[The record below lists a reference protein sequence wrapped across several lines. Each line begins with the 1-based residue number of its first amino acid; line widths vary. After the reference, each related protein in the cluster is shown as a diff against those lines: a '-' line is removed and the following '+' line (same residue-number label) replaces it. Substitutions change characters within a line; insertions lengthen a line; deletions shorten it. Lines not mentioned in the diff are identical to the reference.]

1 MKYRY
6 LALFMACF
14 YLFSSVSVFAAQ
26 VTTDSSEETSTIENT
41 TDPSKEEDSSTQEE
55 TADSTEEDSSTEETS
70 TDSPEQETEP
80 STTEEELTAFSA
92 IQTPADYGCIIEP
105 SQSSGLSLVSDGAI
119 LIDAS
124 SGAVLYSKN
133 ADTKFYPASI
143 TKIMTTLVAVEKG
156 SLSDSVVC
164 NAETLNAVEQ
174 GSSRIGLEAG
184 EIISL
189 EDALYF
195 VMLASGNDAAA
206 VVAEHIG
213 GTVDH
218 FVDMMNEKVAELG
231 LENTHFTNPHGL
243 HNDNHYTTAR
253 DMAKIMQAAVSNEDF
268 CKIASSTNYTAAAT
282 NLNDARP
289 TWNHHKMILPASE
302 YHYDGIKEGKNGYTT
317 KALNTLVTTAEKN
330 GVKLIAVLLHCQGAP
345 STYSDTK
352 KLFNY
357 GFDNFSIL
365 RPLQNFHLKEAAEA
379 AGLSEDA
386 MEKMTLYNAIYNSNY
401 AVLAPSE
408 VTVQDLTTTFS
419 SDGPKD
425 GVFGQI
431 HILYK
436 EQEVGTLNVYYDQEI
451 EFKVMENADT
461 DVSITSRAKVPFI
474 LAGILAVLVLL
485 SLLLVASIIIHP

>member
-41 TDPSKEEDSSTQEE
+41 TDPSREEDSSTQEKE
-55 TADSTEEDSSTEETS
+55 TDSTEEDASATEN
-70 TDSPEQETEP
+70 
-80 STTEEELTAFSA
+80 TTFSA

-156 SLSDSVVC
+156 SFSDSVVC
-164 NAETLNAVEQ
+164 NADTLNAVEQ
-174 GSSRIGLEAG
+174 GSSRVGLEAG
-184 EIISL
+184 EVISL

-213 GTVDH
+213 GTVDN
-218 FVDMMNEKVAELG
+218 FVAMMNEKAAELG
-231 LENTHFTNPHGL
+231 CENTHFTNPHGL
-243 HNDNHYTTAR
+243 HNENHYTTAR

-268 CKIASSTNYTAAAT
+268 CKIASSTNHTAAAT
-282 NLNDARP
+282 NLNDERP

-302 YHYDGIKEGKNGYTT
+302 YHYDGVKEGKNGYTT
-317 KALNTLVTTAEKN
+317 TALNTLVTTAEKN

-408 VTVQDLTTTFS
+408 VTVQDLTTTFT
-419 SDGPKD
+419 SDGPND

-461 DVSITSRAKVPFI
+461 DVSITSKAKVPFI